1 MTDATGPNLLVVGG
15 DSKRLQW
22 LTHHVTSHWPDAQV
36 TTVPAEESA
45 SLSRL
50 IAERAPDAAIL
61 LADFAE
67 EAAAGAVLAHM
78 TQMLQVQPALYCILL
93 AENGGEMSAVRALKS
108 GAKDYLPLARITRD
122 QLLAAI
128 TEACAK
134 RRAAAQAAK
143 TLSPSDAENSGVDV
157 PGYAIVKQISTSNFS
172 QVFLARSG
180 RLRRNVVLK
189 VMNRGESQRELD
201 DAERFQREYEIIS
214 SIAHRAIAEIHDF
227 GSLPRHLYLAME
239 YFPCGDLRDRLRN
252 PLSVDESLYY
262 LRAIAEALRV
272 IHVFGILHRDLKPAN
287 VMLREDNSPVLI
299 DFGLARRSMDDAGTT
314 GVGQV
319 LGSPYYISPEQA
331 QGQRV
336 DARTDLYS
344 LGVMFYEMLTGQRP
358 YGGRSA
364 VAIMS
369 QHASRPVPVLPEATA
384 AQQPLLDRL
393 MAKQQ
398 SARYASADEL
408 LADLGPL
415 VAAVA

>member
-1 MTDATGPNLLVVGG
+1 MA
-15 DSKRLQW
+15 
-22 LTHHVTSHWPDAQV
+22 
-36 TTVPAEESA
+36 
-45 SLSRL
+45 
-50 IAERAPDAAIL
+50 
-61 LADFAE
+61 
-67 EAAAGAVLAHM
+67 
-78 TQMLQVQPALYCILL
+78 QMLHTHPALYCILL
-93 AENGGEMSAVRALKS
+93 AENGGEMSAVRALKG
-108 GAKDYLPLARITRD
+108 GARDYLPLTRITRD

-128 TEACAK
+128 TEAHSK
-134 RRAAAQAAK
+134 RRSAAPAAK
-143 TLSPSDAENSGVDV
+143 MFGGRDTEASGIEV
-157 PGYAIVKQISTSNFS
+157 PGYSIVKRIATSNFS
-172 QVFLARSG
+172 QVFLARSE

-189 VMNRGESQRELD
+189 VMNRGESARELD

-214 SIAHRAIAEIHDF
+214 SITHRAIAEIYDF

-336 DARTDLYS
+336 DVRTDLYS

-369 QHASRPVPVLPEATA
+369 QHAKSPVPVLPEPTA
-384 AQQPLLDRL
+384 VQQPLLDRL

-398 SARYASADEL
+398 SARYPSVDEL

>member
-1 MTDATGPNLLVVGG
+1 MADLGPILVLVGG
-15 DSKRLQW
+15 DTKRIQW
-22 LTHHVTSHWPDAQV
+22 LTHHITSHWPSAQV
-36 TTVPAEESA
+36 TTLRAGESA
-45 SLSRL
+45 PLSRL
-50 IAERAPDAAIL
+50 ISERTPDAVIL
-61 LADFAE
+61 QADFGNEPLAS
-67 EAAAGAVLAHM
+67 AVIATIGQLLRM
-78 TQMLQVQPALYCILL
+78 QPALCCILL
-93 AENGGEMSAVRALKS
+93 AENGNEISAVRALKA
-108 GAKDYLPLARITRD
+108 GAKDYLPLAQITRD
-122 QLLAAI
+122 QLLTAVG
-128 TEACAK
+128 EACAK
-134 RRAAAQAAK
+134 RRIAAQAAAMMAQ
-143 TLSPSDAENSGVDV
+143 SENSTIIEV
-157 PGYAIVKQISTSNFS
+157 PGYSIVKEIATSNFS
-172 QVFLARSG
+172 SVFLARSE

-189 VMNRGESQRELD
+189 VMKRGESERELG

-214 SIAHRAIAEIHDF
+214 SITHRAIAEIYHF
-227 GSLPRHLYLAME
+227 GSQSDHLYLSME

-299 DFGLARRSMDDAGTT
+299 DFGLARRSMDEIGTT

-336 DARTDLYS
+336 DVRTDLYS

-358 YGGRSA
+358 YAGRSA

-369 QHASRPVPVLPEATA
+369 QHTSSPVPQLPEATSM
-384 AQQPLLDRL
+384 QQPLLDRL

-408 LADLGPL
+408 LADLGPI
-415 VAAVA
+415 AAVA